1 MFKEEILE
9 NERRREIYRF
19 IEKSPG
25 VHLRHIERSLKM
37 PHSSLEYH
45 LNYMVRRK
53 IVSREKNG
61 RYKRYFVRPLGFDDK
76 RILSALRQKRMREI
90 VLRVLLNRKA
100 RYQVLLN
107 ALRIPSSTLSLY
119 LKYLVDRNIL
129 KRHRIGRENVY
140 TVQDE
145 DRVAKVLISY
155 KSSFVDRLVDKV
167 LNTWMETRFR
177 ESRKDNVVEIQ
188 EVKVNALTLPRS
200 RNSTQLLSGF
210 CSLASPQI
218 FMGQEEAAQVCCC
231 GVTVTYA

>member
-19 IEKSPG
+19 IEKNPG

-45 LNYMVRRK
+45 LNYMARKK

-61 RYKRYFVRPLGFDDK
+61 RYKRYFVRPLDFDDK

-188 EVKVNALTLPRS
+188 EVKVNALTPPRS
-200 RNSTQLLSGF
+200 RNSTQLLSEF

-218 FMGQEEAAQVCCC
+218 FMGQEEAAYICCC
-231 GVTVTYA
+231 SATVTYT